1 MVAGVGGG
9 GESSSSPGWPL
20 GVVVAGVGGGGELGC
35 PGEPGWPGEP
45 GCPGEPGWP
54 GEPGGS
60 LVLGEAGHIGFGLQ
74 RSQFDLDLPSVS
86 LEDYW
91 LLQQRVWQFQ
101 MFEYQIPYGE
111 KEHRQQHGVH

>member
-9 GESSSSPGWPL
+9 
-20 GVVVAGVGGGGELGC
+20 EL
-35 PGEPGWPGEP
+35 

-60 LVLGEAGHIGFGLQ
+60 LVLGEAVGLVDLGHIGFGLQ

-101 MFEYQIPYGE
+101 MFEYQIPYGK